1 MAHPI
6 RARQNYDCCTGL
18 FFSCMENQDG
28 FMCGPCLPQKAMM
41 AFGLSIAIYPSTGK
55 TTIKL
60 YIYVYC
66 ILYLYIYNTYIY
78 TYNMVP
84 ASNPVELHE
93 TLL

>member
-6 RARQNYDCCTGL
+6 RARQNYDCCSV

-55 TTIKL
+55 TS
-60 YIYVYC
+60 
-66 ILYLYIYNTYIY
+66 ILYTIFIYIYNTYIY
-78 TYNMVP
+78 IHNMVQ